1 MGCILTE
8 RLTRY
13 MEQVGKD
20 DFFPIIIR
28 WKHGEFS
35 RDLATKG
42 KVKALA
48 ADPDIRSI
56 GLEETNLEHK
66 RKADGGHGCYGD
78 GNAQH

>member
-1 MGCILTE
+1 MSCILTE

-28 WKHGEFS
+28 WKNGEFS

-42 KVKALA
+42 KVNALA
-48 ADPDIRSI
+48 ASPGIRSI
-56 GLEETNLEHK
+56 GLEETNLEHQ
-66 RKADGGHGCYGD
+66 RKADGGHGRHGD

>member
-1 MGCILTE
+1 MSCILTE

-28 WKHGEFS
+28 WKNGEFS

-48 ADPDIRSI
+48 ASPGIRSI
-56 GLEETNLEHK
+56 GLEETNLEHQ
-66 RKADGGHGCYGD
+66 RKAD
-78 GNAQH
+78 

>member
-1 MGCILTE
+1 MSCILTE

-28 WKHGEFS
+28 WKNGEFS

-42 KVKALA
+42 KVNALA
-48 ADPDIRSI
+48 ASPGIRSI
-56 GLEETNLEHK
+56 GLEEIQRPANELINHL
-66 RKADGGHGCYGD
+66 RNPISCR
-78 GNAQH
+78 NV

>member
-1 MGCILTE
+1 MSCTVTE

-48 ADPDIRSI
+48 ASPGIRSI
-56 GLEETNLEHK
+56 GLEETNLEHQ
-66 RKADGGHGCYGD
+66 RKADGGHGRHGD
-78 GNAQH
+78 RHGRH